1 MEQTPKP
8 TEQRPLE
15 RLELDLSEDAVN
27 YFEFR
32 GMNVLCELND
42 TEQEDGVGSKRPAM
56 YAMTQDRPLGGN
68 KTSETLSVWIWK
80 SVPDKFKEVLTY
92 HELIEGYSRH
102 KERMEAVEAHQT
114 AKKAH
119 NAYAKQFLS
128 AEDLAEFEAWQ
139 SQLPEETRF

>member
-1 MEQTPKP
+1 MVERTPKP
-8 TEQRPLE
+8 TEQWPLE

-32 GMNVLCELND
+32 GMNVLCELHD
-42 TEQEDGVGSKRPAM
+42 ESDEMGPTHPAM
-56 YAMTQDRPLGGN
+56 YAMTQDRPLVISEPG
-68 KTSETLSVWIWK
+68 ETLSVSIWEG
-80 SVPDKFKEVLTY
+80 VPGKFKEILTY
-92 HELIEGYSRH
+92 HELIEGYSRK
-102 KERMEAVEAHQT
+102 KERMDYPEAHQT

-139 SQLPEETRF
+139 SQLPEETKF